1 LLVSYWL
8 TPLPSEDKLNN
19 RKRTNRLIHLSVN
32 GEVLT
37 NNIKATGE
45 QISNVVLDNIY
56 QRRSVRNYSDKE
68 VPDEIIREI
77 IRAGTYAPTAV
88 NKQPWRF
95 VVVKNRQLIDEYDD
109 RAKKAF
115 LAAFRDTE
123 NPDLVRYV
131 QHLSKPTTQILY
143 GAPVFILVFASPDVI
158 DEHDCA
164 LSAENMMLA
173 AHSLGI
179 GSCWIGLAAGLGNDM
194 EFLKE
199 VGVPEGHK
207 LIAPLIFGYPVKENQ
222 KAPARNT
229 DVILKWIN

>member
-1 LLVSYWL
+1 M
-8 TPLPSEDKLNN
+8 TD
-19 RKRTNRLIHLSVN
+19 
-32 GEVLT
+32 
-37 NNIKATGE
+37 NITATGE
-45 QISNVVLDNIY
+45 RISNAILDNIY

-68 VPDEIIREI
+68 VSDEIIKEI

-95 VVVKNRQLIDEYDD
+95 VVVKNRQLIEEYDD

-115 LAAFRDTE
+115 LSEYKDTE

-131 QHLSKPTTQILY
+131 QYLSKPTTRLFY
-143 GAPVFILVFASPDVI
+143 GAPVLILVFASPDVI
-158 DEHDCA
+158 NDYDCA
-164 LSAENMMLA
+164 LAAENMMLA
-173 AHSLGI
+173 AQSLGI
-179 GSCWIGLAAGLGNDM
+179 GSCWIGLAGGLGYDM

-207 LIAPLIFGYPVKENQ
+207 LIAPLIFGYPVKEKL
-222 KAPARNT
+222 KAPARNS

>member
-1 LLVSYWL
+1 M
-8 TPLPSEDKLNN
+8 TDTI
-19 RKRTNRLIHLSVN
+19 RD
-32 GEVLT
+32 
-37 NNIKATGE
+37 TGE
-45 QISNVVLDNIY
+45 QISNAVLDNIY
-56 QRRSVRNYSDKE
+56 KRRSVRNYSERE

-95 VVVKNRQLIDEYDD
+95 VVVKNRQLIEEYDE
-109 RAKKAF
+109 RAKKVFLVAF
-115 LAAFRDTE
+115 KDTE

-131 QHLSKPTTQILY
+131 QHLSKPATRILY

-158 DEHDCA
+158 DELDCA
-164 LSAENMMLA
+164 LAAENMMLA
-173 AHSLGI
+173 AQSLGI

-207 LIAPLIFGYPVKENQ
+207 LIAPLIFGYPAKENQ
-222 KAPARNT
+222 RAPVRNA
-229 DVILKWIN
+229 DVVLKWID